1 MAELKQSVG
10 RYEILGELGRGG
22 MSTVFLARQEELDRL
37 VAVKELGAFRDSD
50 PSFARRFLR
59 EAQLAGSLSDPN
71 IVTVYD
77 YFENDG
83 APYIAMEYLEHGSL
97 RPHIGRMSLAQI
109 GGVLQSVLAGLAVAE
124 KRQIVHRDLKPENL
138 LVTGTGRVKI
148 SDFGIAKATNEVRSG
163 TMLTST
169 GVAVGTPNYMAPEQ
183 ATAQAVGPWTD
194 LYSVGVMTFEFF
206 VGRPPFGDA
215 DNALSVLLRQVN
227 EEIPRVSE
235 LDPNVDPVLSD
246 WIEKMVAKDPAL
258 RPHSAAAAWDALEDT
273 LIALLGPRWQRA
285 AQLPLDGE
293 AGAALLATPPT
304 LARRPA
310 TAAPLAA
317 AAVAGPPVF
326 ATTVPPR
333 SVPAPAPL
341 PVAEAAPRRSRR
353 RIGSKAARLIVA
365 GVAVAA
371 AAAALLGR
379 SGHSSGPTLASR
391 PDSAATTP
399 AAQTTTGRGT
409 SPLPAALPKQQQNP
423 ADGGC
428 SAQQSFARQ
437 AQSARKS
444 ATQYDKAAARI
455 ERLSG
460 ARVAGSPTAQLAG
473 AMHQTAGAYRT
484 AAAAASGCDAAGYT
498 SALQQVSSDKQAV
511 NTALANLRAAAHTP
525 SASSSPA
532 QSQPS
537 SPPVQRTPCSGDS
550 VSDDPS
556 DESC

>member
-1 MAELKQSVG
+1 MADLKQSVG

-22 MSTVFLARQEELDRL
+22 MSTVFLARQEELGRL
-37 VAVKELGAFRDSD
+37 VALKELGAFRDSD

-77 YFENDG
+77 YFEQDG

-97 RPHIGRMSLAQI
+97 RPHIGRMTLSQI

-138 LVTGTGRVKI
+138 LVTGAGRVKI
-148 SDFGIAKATNEVRSG
+148 ADFGIAKATNEVREG

-194 LYSVGVMTFEFF
+194 LYSVGVMAFEFF
-206 VGRPPFGDA
+206 IGHPPFSDA

-235 LDPNVDPVLSD
+235 LDPNVDPSLSD

-258 RPHSAAAAWDALEDT
+258 RPQSAAAAWDTMEDT
-273 LIALLGPRWQRA
+273 LIALLGARWQRG
-285 AQLPLDGE
+285 AQLPLYGE
-293 AGAALLATPPT
+293 AGAILLPTPPT
-304 LARRPA
+304 LQRRPTTPA
-310 TAAPLAA
+310 AAPFALPVEGPAA
-317 AAVAGPPVF
+317 F

-333 SVPAPAPL
+333 SVPPPL

-379 SGHSSGPTLASR
+379 SGHSSQPTLAAG
-391 PDSAATTP
+391 PDTARTAP
-399 AAQTTTGRGT
+399 AAQTTTGRSA
-409 SPLPAALPKQQQNP
+409 SPVPAALPEQQQNP
-423 ADGGC
+423 GGGGC
-428 SAQQSFARQ
+428 STQQSFAGE

-444 ATQYDKAAARI
+444 ASQYDKAAARI

-460 ARVAGSPTAQLAG
+460 ARVAGSPTAQLAA
-473 AMHQTAGAYRT
+473 AMRQTAAAYRT
-484 AAAAASGCDAAGYT
+484 AATAASSCDAAGYT

-511 NTALANLRAAAHTP
+511 NTALANLRAAARTP
-525 SASSSPA
+525 SGSNPPA
-532 QSQPS
+532 GSQPS
-537 SPPVQRTPCSGDS
+537 SPPVARTPCSGDS

-556 DESC
+556 DEAC